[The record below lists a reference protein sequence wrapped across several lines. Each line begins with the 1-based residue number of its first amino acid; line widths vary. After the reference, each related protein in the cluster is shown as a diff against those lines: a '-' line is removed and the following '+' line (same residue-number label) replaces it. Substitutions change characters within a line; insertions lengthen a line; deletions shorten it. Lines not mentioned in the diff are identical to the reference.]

1 MVVMIAK
8 YLLLQSYTFSD
19 IVILTPYLGQLVMIQ
34 KALSEANLEVDIG
47 DLDRGELVKA
57 NVDLVGINNN
67 RSQKLTKTSKTDEET
82 STEVTQKL
90 PDGDD
95 DDNNNDSVDDEDEV
109 DDNEDGAKAVS
120 SHKSAIRVATIDNF
134 QGEEAKTIIGS
145 LVRSNYEGDIGFMSS
160 AERVNVFCSRARDG
174 FIIVGDSSTYRNA
187 RSIRG
192 RELWNKLMDKLKNE
206 NYIFA
211 GLPIKCQN
219 HQTEGPMISSVADFL
234 HHCPE
239 GGCNLPCNIPLPTCP
254 MGHKCQRTCH
264 TIIDPKTKK
273 DVHNHMLCT
282 FIISDSHTCKNG
294 HSLDRVC
301 SQAIPYKCHRQVEVK
316 CTKGHI
322 VTHICHETAPPCY
335 TCIIIEKKRKD
346 LEARRLKESIKEAR
360 ELQQAQESNLE
371 TEMELSAEM
380 QKKGR
385 ELQLRRIKR
394 EDKSL

>member
-34 KALSEANLEVDIG
+34 KALTKANLEVDIG

-57 NVDLVGINNN
+57 NIDLVGKNNN
-67 RSQKLTKTSKTDEET
+67 RSKKRTITSITDKET
-82 STEVTQKL
+82 STKVTEKI

-95 DDNNNDSVDDEDEV
+95 DDNNYDSVDDDEDDI
-109 DDNEDGAKAVS
+109 DDKEKEGKAVS
-120 SHKSAIRVATIDNF
+120 PHKSAIRVATIDNF
-134 QGEEAKTIIGS
+134 QGEEAKIIIGS

-219 HQTEGPMISSVADFL
+219 HQTEGPMISSVTDFL
-234 HHCPE
+234 HHCPT
-239 GGCNLPCNIPLPTCP
+239 GGCNLPCNMPLLSCP
-254 MGHKCQRTCH
+254 LGHKC
-264 TIIDPKTKK
+264 
-273 DVHNHMLCT
+273 
-282 FIISDSHTCKNG
+282 
-294 HSLDRVC
+294 
-301 SQAIPYKCHRQVEVK
+301 
-316 CTKGHI
+316 
-322 VTHICHETAPPCY
+322 
-335 TCIIIEKKRKD
+335 
-346 LEARRLKESIKEAR
+346 
-360 ELQQAQESNLE
+360 
-371 TEMELSAEM
+371 
-380 QKKGR
+380 
-385 ELQLRRIKR
+385 
-394 EDKSL
+394 